1 MMASEARVVT
11 VDMCDGLIQGRNG
24 FDRKD
29 VGQVF
34 CPVIL
39 LGRRHDAVNA
49 SADLFVPANLHLFF
63 IQAGFQLRHQLI
75 QDFFM
80 DHQGFT
86 GVTDA
91 DSLGLGVENDIHC
104 HIKVCR
110 LIHIDVTVSR
120 AGLDDR
126 YCAVLHHSP

>member
-1 MMASEARVVT
+1 
-11 VDMCDGLIQGRNG
+11 
-24 FDRKD
+24 
-29 VGQVF
+29 
-34 CPVIL
+34 
-39 LGRRHDAVNA
+39 
-49 SADLFVPANLHLFF
+49 
-63 IQAGFQLRHQLI
+63 
-75 QDFFM
+75 M

-126 YCAVLHHSP
+126 YCAVLHHSPDKSRASPGDQYIHIFPKLHESCCGLP